1 MWRSYLMLLWR
12 VRKYNYG
19 FTLIEM
25 IVTVIIVGVIAT
37 IASPNLLGLLN
48 RNRVNES
55 MRQIEGALK
64 EAQKQAIRSGRSC
77 SITIDT
83 ANKIIAN
90 PTTAGVDGCLLSN
103 RILNDLVQLNSS
115 RATITFSGKGNISI
129 NDADP
134 NLLTPV
140 LVVSIPNG
148 TDKQSCV
155 VIQNALGSV
164 RTGDYNGTIPVAPL
178 PANCQ
183 QL

>member
-1 MWRSYLMLLWR
+1 MLLWR

-25 IVTVIIVGVIAT
+25 IVTVIIVGVIAA

-48 RNRVNES
+48 RNRVNEA

-64 EAQKQAIRSGRSC
+64 EAQKQAIRSGRQC
-77 SITIDT
+77 TINIDT
-83 ANKIIAN
+83 TSKMITN
-90 PTTAGVDGCLLSN
+90 PTSASVDGCLSSIRVLDDS
-103 RILNDLVQLNSS
+103 VQLNSS
-115 RATITFSGKGNISI
+115 RTSITYSGKGNITIDGS
-129 NDADP
+129 NP
-134 NLLTPV
+134 TPV

-155 VIQNALGSV
+155 VIQNALGSS
-164 RTGDYNGTIPVAPL
+164 RTGDYSGTIPSTPL

-183 QL
+183 